1 MTICNINADFL
12 NLFAKIILKREESC
26 KNIQKK
32 ARFLAN
38 LLSSVF
44 YLSISIFISYPFLL
58 SFNFYLCRFSFPSIL
73 SGSALRVS
81 PSAYRLCRGSASDG

>member
-1 MTICNINADFL
+1 MRIL
-12 NLFAKIILKREESC
+12 NLFAKIIAERKESC
-26 KNIQKK
+26 KNIQRK

-58 SFNFYLCRFSFPSIL
+58 SFNFYLCRFQFSFYTFRKCSSSFSL
-73 SGSALRVS
+73 GMSAVS
-81 PSAYRLCRGSASDG
+81 W

>member
-1 MTICNINADFL
+1 MGEIKS
-12 NLFAKIILKREESC
+12 FAKISEERKESC

-44 YLSISIFISYPFLL
+44 YLSISIFISYPSILQFLSL
-58 SFNFYLCRFSFPSIL
+58 SF
-73 SGSALRVS
+73 
-81 PSAYRLCRGSASDG
+81 